1 MVDSREL
8 EQGAAVRRRRECLTC
23 GQRFTTYE
31 RAASVVVV
39 LKRSGRREPFQR
51 AKVVAGVRSACKNR
65 PVDASAI
72 ERLGNDVEEMSRAEG
87 PEVTSEQ
94 IGLAVLE
101 RLRELDDV
109 ASVRFASVYK
119 GFEEV
124 GDFARELGLLKRDAE
139 PANGGG

>member
-1 MVDSREL
+1 MVM
-8 EQGAAVRRRRECLTC
+8 
-23 GQRFTTYE
+23 
-31 RAASVVVV
+31 
-39 LKRSGRREPFQR
+39 KRSGQREPFQR

-65 PVDASAI
+65 PVDHDAI
-72 ERLGNDVEEMSRAEG
+72 EELANEVEEIARSGG
-87 PEVTSEQ
+87 PEVSSER

-124 GDFARELGLLKRDAE
+124 SDFARELRLLKKDAD
-139 PANGGG
+139 PAAGGR